1 MLLDEGGR
9 RLVSVLDVLL
19 FFFFF
24 FMKEIWIYALTRHH
38 AEPNNIL
45 LTRNLH
51 FDYDYDYD
59 FDFDY
64 EPSFNETYALFVG

>member
-1 MLLDEGGR
+1 
-9 RLVSVLDVLL
+9 
-19 FFFFF
+19 
-24 FMKEIWIYALTRHH
+24 MKEIWIYAMTRHND
-38 AEPNNIL
+38 EPNNIL

>member
-1 MLLDEGGR
+1 
-9 RLVSVLDVLL
+9 
-19 FFFFF
+19 
-24 FMKEIWIYALTRHH
+24 MKEIWIYALTRHH